1 MRISNTELKKFYF
14 KSLYIRKIEEFISLE
29 YSNQEMR
36 TPIHLSLGQE
46 IPASAICSLL
56 SKNDF
61 VISHHRSHAHY
72 LAKDGS
78 LKKLICELYGKSD
91 GCSKGYGGSMHLID
105 LKKNFLGA
113 TAIVSNSIPVG
124 AGFAYSLKKN
134 KKKSRVCIFVGD
146 AGTEEGVF
154 YETINFVALKNLP
167 IIFFCENNKYS
178 VYTHINKRRPKN
190 VSLTNMVN
198 ALGVKSFK
206 LNSANPIKFYKDLK
220 KIIFNNKK
228 NPIFIEVDT
237 YRYCEHTGPRNASIF
252 DYGSLK
258 DLNFWKKNDP
268 LKKLEKYL
276 INKSF
281 LKLDLKEKY
290 LKEVD
295 YKITNAVNFAKKSK
309 PPSFK
314 KFLKENKI

>member
-1 MRISNTELKKFYF
+1 MKISNIELKKFYY
-14 KSLYIRKIEEFISLE
+14 KSLYIRKVEEYISQE
-29 YSNQEMR
+29 YHKQEMR

-72 LAKDGS
+72 LGKDGS
-78 LKKLICELYGKSD
+78 LKKFISELYGKSD

-105 LKKNFLGA
+105 LKRNFLGA

-124 AGFAYSLKKN
+124 AGFAYSLKK
-134 KKKSRVCIFVGD
+134 KRKKSKVCIFLGD

-167 IIFFCENNKYS
+167 VIFFCENNKYS
-178 VYTHINKRRPKN
+178 VYTHINKRRPQN

-198 ALGVKSFK
+198 AFGIKSFK
-206 LNSANPIKFYKDLK
+206 LNSINPIKFYNDLK
-220 KIIFNNKK
+220 KIISNNKK
-228 NPIFIEVDT
+228 KPLFIEVET
-237 YRYCEHTGPRNASIF
+237 YRYCEHTGPKNASTF
-252 DYGSLK
+252 DYVSLK

-268 LKKLEKYL
+268 LNKLENYLIKKKLLNE
-276 INKSF
+276 N
-281 LKLDLKEKY
+281 LKDKY
-290 LKEVD
+290 LKEVNM
-295 YKITNAVNFAKKSK
+295 KIINAINFAKKSK